1 MISVNSR
8 NVVLVS
14 RPWLLT
20 AGIILILLCL
30 LGVRQTQAEEKSD
43 TGDHWGYWRGP
54 ASSGA
59 APSGSKPPVEWSAE
73 KNVKWKAAIPGE
85 GSGTVVVWGEK
96 VFVQTAVKAGQ
107 AGQGKIV
114 SGGDP
119 SLVAQAGSDGNP
131 PRRPGGGE
139 TGGDGG
145 TPSDAHRFILMCLD
159 RNSGD
164 VIWQKVAVQEVP
176 HEGHHQ
182 THAFG
187 SHSPV
192 TNGREVIGFF
202 GSRGIFCYDFEGNLK
217 WQRDLGEMSMRNG
230 FGEGNSAAIH
240 GDTLVVPWDHEGAS
254 ALYALDVNSGETLWE
269 AARDE
274 PSNWGSPLIVE
285 HQGKAQV
292 VVTGENEVR
301 AYDLITGDEL
311 WWCGGQTS
319 RPVASPVTD
328 GKNVYVGSGFRGSY
342 FAGIRL
348 GGKGGLVGSDSIL
361 WEIDRNTPDISSPL
375 LSGKRLYFLSAKS
388 GIVTCVDAPTGKVLW
403 GPERIPG
410 LGDVYSSPVAANGNV
425 YLVGREGTT
434 VVFKD
439 ADTFEVV
446 ATNQLDDAIDG
457 SPVVVGNEILLRGKH
472 FLYSIAEP

>member
-1 MISVNSR
+1 MKLCNTSPASPPRVF
-8 NVVLVS
+8 
-14 RPWLLT
+14 T
-20 AGIILILLCL
+20 AVAIMNLLCL
-30 LGVRQTQAEEKSD
+30 IGGWQARAEENTN
-43 TGDHWGYWRGP
+43 TGAESNWGFWRGP
-54 ASSGA
+54 DASGA
-59 APSGSKPPVEWSAE
+59 APAGAKPPTEWSAD
-73 KNVKWKAAIPGE
+73 KNVRWKTAIPGE
-85 GSGTVVVWGEK
+85 GSGTVVVWGDR
-96 VFVQTAVKAGQ
+96 VFLQTAVKAGQ
-107 AGQGKIV
+107 SENDESASQSPAAGRERRFRR
-114 SGGDP
+114 SGGGGRSEGGSP
-119 SLVAQAGSDGNP
+119 SASHQ
-131 PRRPGGGE
+131 
-139 TGGDGG
+139 
-145 TPSDAHRFILMCLD
+145 FILMCLD
-159 RNSGD
+159 RGTGD
-164 VIWQKVAVQEVP
+164 VLWQKVAVEEVP

-202 GSRGIFCYDFEGNLK
+202 GSRGIFCYDLDGNLK
-217 WQRDLGEMSMRNG
+217 WQQDLGDMTMRNG

-254 ALYALDVNSGETLWE
+254 ALFALDIQSGKILWKVD
-269 AARDE
+269 RDE

-301 AYDLITGDEL
+301 AYDLASGDEL
-311 WWCGGQTS
+311 WWSGGQTS
-319 RPVASPVTD
+319 RPVASPVSD
-328 GKNVYVGSGFRGSY
+328 GENVYVGSGFRGSY

-348 GGKGGLVGSDSIL
+348 GGKGDLAGSDSIL

-388 GIVTCVDAPTGKVLW
+388 GIVTCVDAPSGKIHW

-446 ATNQLDDAIDG
+446 STNQLDDEIDG
-457 SPVVVGNEILLRGKH
+457 SPVVVGDEILLRGKH
-472 FLYSIAEP
+472 FLYSLAEP